1 MTHRDT
7 MNSAALLS
15 HIHTIRN
22 EVVMLDRD
30 LALLYGVETKRFNEQ
45 FRRNQRRF
53 PADFAF
59 QLTAEEFASLR
70 SQFATIKPAGR
81 GQHRKYLPWVFT
93 EHGALMAATI
103 LNSERAVAMSV
114 YVVRAFVKMRRE
126 LLADANLEAR
136 LSKIDKTLLGHD
148 VALRDL
154 YAKLRPLILPPP
166 ESPKGRIGFHRK
178 EDEA

>member
-1 MTHRDT
+1 
-7 MNSAALLS
+7 MNSARLLP
-15 HIHTIRN
+15 HIHTVRN
-22 EVVMLDRD
+22 DAVMLDRD

-45 FRRNQRRF
+45 FRRNLRRF

-70 SQFATIKPAGR
+70 SQFATLKPAGR

-126 LLADANLEAR
+126 LLANATLESR
-136 LSKIDKTLLGHD
+136 LFGIEKALLGHD
-148 VALRDL
+148 TALREL
-154 YAKLRPLILPPP
+154 YAKLKPLLLPPP
-166 ESPKGRIGFHRK
+166 MPPKRQIGFLPTS
-178 EDEA
+178 ETSDQPT